1 MPDLPVNEYI
11 DTVSGLARIRGNEK
25 IYARMLGLFQQS
37 EEFDKFEAAMA
48 AGDMNAAADVAHA
61 IKGMSGNLSLTKVFD
76 LSADLMNQLR
86 GGTYDETTRGVLF
99 VFPCGGLPEPP
110 QIRRQSKGWL
120 RPRFAPRGGFF
131 HPAAAGQRR
140 SRDIPRAA
148 RGWPPPQR
156 CRRRA
161 R

>member
-86 GGTYDETTRGVLF
+86 GGTYDETTL
-99 VFPCGGLPEPP
+99 
-110 QIRRQSKGWL
+110 
-120 RPRFAPRGGFF
+120 A
-131 HPAAAGQRR
+131 
-140 SRDIPRAA
+140 DYRAA
-148 RGWPPPQR
+148 LVETKKAVDETLALLG
-156 CRRRA
+156 
-161 R
+161 